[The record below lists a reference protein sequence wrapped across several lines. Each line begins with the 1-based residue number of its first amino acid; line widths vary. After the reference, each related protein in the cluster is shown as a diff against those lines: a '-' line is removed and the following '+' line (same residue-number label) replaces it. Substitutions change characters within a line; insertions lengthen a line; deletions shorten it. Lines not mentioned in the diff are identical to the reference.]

1 MSFIEDSTA
10 EFTGHDVSL
19 TRCDETSKCR
29 EGPEFLSV

>member
-10 EFTGHDVSL
+10 EFTGHGVQ
-19 TRCDETSKCR
+19 CDETSKCR